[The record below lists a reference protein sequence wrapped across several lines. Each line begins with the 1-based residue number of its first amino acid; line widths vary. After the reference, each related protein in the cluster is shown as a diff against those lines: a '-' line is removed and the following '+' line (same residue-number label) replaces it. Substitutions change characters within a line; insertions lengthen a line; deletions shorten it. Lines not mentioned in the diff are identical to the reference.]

1 MTGQVIDRS
10 TASILILIIPFA
22 LLVVFLYSAWPI
34 ILGIV
39 AIALALRFWQQY
51 QWKMMGDKINPAF
64 NALLKENQGCLTAV
78 DLSLR
83 SEFPLGVAQRF
94 LEQRANDYGAKRQQ
108 LGDRG
113 TAYYFLTASAL
124 GAIFADSEPVAD
136 LEALSREAIAPTTS
150 ELTAL
155 IQAELA
161 KRLDVHSGTL
171 TKRKS
176 DPSFGEWSRQ
186 KDPEGIAWQYAP
198 KQKLFIPQPLNPLG
212 DSVPTDP

>member
-1 MTGQVIDRS
+1 MTGQVIDRG

-34 ILGIV
+34 LLGIL
-39 AIALALRFWQQY
+39 AIAIALRFWQQY

-94 LEQRANDYGAKRQQ
+94 LEQRATDYGAKRQQ
-108 LGDRG
+108 LGERG

-124 GAIFADSEPVAD
+124 GAIFADSEPVAEE
-136 LEALSREAIAPTTS
+136 LEALSREAIAPPETPQA
-150 ELTAL
+150 TAL

-186 KDPEGIAWQYAP
+186 KDPEGVAWQYAP
-198 KQKLFIPQPLNPLG
+198 KQKLFIPLETP
-212 DSVPTDP
+212 

>member
-34 ILGIV
+34 LLGIM
-39 AIALALRFWQQY
+39 AIAIALRFWQQY
-51 QWKMMGDKINPAF
+51 QWKVMGDKINPAF

-83 SEFPLGVAQRF
+83 SEFPLPIAQRF
-94 LEQRANDYGAKRQQ
+94 LEQRATDYGAKRQQ
-108 LGDRG
+108 LGDQG

-124 GAIFADSEPVAD
+124 GAIFADSEPVAE
-136 LEALSREAIAPTTS
+136 LEALSREAIASPDS
-150 ELTAL
+150 PQPTAL

-176 DPSFGEWSRQ
+176 DPSFGEWSRE
-186 KDPEGIAWQYAP
+186 KDPEGIAWQYAA
-198 KQKLFIPQPLNPLG
+198 KQKLFIPLETP
-212 DSVPTDP
+212 